1 MKRWFL
7 VFVLSLSPLLAAPEA
22 IVFYAILSSAQEVHK
37 IYMPGDK
44 EAPRPFYKRECQG
57 VSPKHFT
64 QAAGSATFI
73 YYPASGEL
81 HFAISYTGL
90 SSPPLMMHVQL
101 GFYGEEGPILQTIFG
116 RPYEKPKGLGWRE
129 DHPDGPVMAP
139 RGLSGFIS
147 GTYMVCGVDTLN
159 PPLSQEEEIKNLLR
173 GGLYINLHTCLNQ
186 SGELRGQILPLSFPQ

>member
-1 MKRWFL
+1 M
-7 VFVLSLSPLLAAPEA
+7 AAPEA
-22 IVFYAILSSAQEVHK
+22 IVFYAVLSPAQEAHK

-44 EAPRPFYKRECQG
+44 DAPRPFYKRECQG
-57 VSPKHFT
+57 MTSQRFT
-64 QAAGSATFI
+64 QATGSATFI

-90 SSPPLMMHVQL
+90 SSPPLMMHIQL

-116 RPYEKPKGLGWRE
+116 RPYEKPRGLGWME
-129 DHPDGPVMAP
+129 DKPEGTVMAP
-139 RGLSGFIS
+139 RGLSGFVS
-147 GTYMVCGVDTLN
+147 GTYVVCGLDHLN
-159 PPLSQEEEIKNLLR
+159 PPLSQEEEVKSLLR